1 MAVVTL
7 TKILLGTT
15 KKKQLDIRRC
25 CSICGKKLKFTS
37 SITTSQFPLSCW
49 QCMIINMDTW
59 KYAYAWSR
67 LLPSLVVDAIMIVIW
82 YQARYRSRCYWY
94 LITNYRQLTQVAKA
108 YQASYLGCHNDY
120 HKQSYRWLRELYK
133 CSNCKKELKDG
144 WTTMPLLRSH
154 RERHKRGYKW
164 NNWHQRKRG
173 YCNWDIKARVC
184 KLIAECLM
192 VQLR

>member
-1 MAVVTL
+1 MAVVTYR
-7 TKILLGTT
+7 KILWRAT
-15 KKKQLDIRRC
+15 KKKQLDIRHC

-82 YQARYRSRCYWY
+82 YQARHRSQCYWY

-108 YQASYLGCHNDY
+108 YQASYLECHNDY

-133 CSNCKKELKDG
+133 CSNCKKELRDG
-144 WTTMPLLRSH
+144 WTTCPYCGHIGRDISVVINETIGIKENVVTVTETL
-154 RERHKRGYKW
+154 KRGCASLLP
-164 NNWHQRKRG
+164 N
-173 YCNWDIKARVC
+173 A
-184 KLIAECLM
+184 
-192 VQLR
+192 